1 MNYKRQGF
9 TLIELLVVI
18 AIIAILIALLVPAVQ
33 AVREAAN
40 RAQCQ
45 NNMKQLGIAVHNY
58 HEAFKMM
65 PCYFGCMPPTPYV
78 YPTTPDRRMYG
89 GWFAH
94 LLPFVEQDNVY
105 KLSMADISA
114 SGWNQPHCTT
124 NGSGSNCSTVT
135 QNFNGHTYTT
145 VSCTYSSSSGCVND
159 GIWIDGV
166 HQATY
171 ALMQCPSDP
180 SNTQNGLVYGYWG
193 STSYLANFN
202 AWGDPNYGLW
212 SLPQR
217 FGQMR
222 DGTSNIVLFGEGYAN
237 CDTIGRIALYSWY
250 YHSFG
255 LDWYNQANTLMFQ
268 DNPDPE
274 YQDPPGTVIAKGC
287 DNWRAQSGHRDGMNV
302 CLADGSVRR
311 VTPGIS
317 QQTWTNVLLPRDGN
331 PLGPDWND

>member
-45 NNMKQLGIAVHNY
+45 NNMKQLGLAVHSF
-58 HEAFKMM
+58 HEAFHTM
-65 PCYFGCMPPTPYV
+65 PVYFGCMPASPTVWPQS
-78 YPTTPDRRMYG
+78 PDHRMYG

-105 KLSMADISA
+105 KTAINDIIA
-114 SGWNQPHCTT
+114 SGWNQPHCTN
-124 NGSGSNCSTVT
+124 NGTPNCTTVV
-135 QNFNGHTYTT
+135 QNFNGHTY
-145 VSCTYSSSSGCVND
+145 VSQQCSYNQSGCSND

-166 HQATY
+166 HQVTY
-171 ALMQCPSDP
+171 PMLQCPSDP
-180 SNTQNGLVYGYWG
+180 SDTQQGLVYSYWG
-193 STSYLANFN
+193 GTSYLANFN
-202 AWGDPNYGLW
+202 AWGDPVNGLW
-212 SLPQR
+212 SPPER
-217 FGQMR
+217 FGQLR
-222 DGTSNIVLFGEGYAN
+222 DGTSNIVLFGEGYMN

-268 DNPDPE
+268 DNPDPNF
-274 YQDPPGTVIAKGC
+274 QDPPGTVVAKGC
-287 DNWRAQSGHRDGMNV
+287 DNWRSQSGHRGGMNV
-302 CLADGSVRR
+302 TLADGSVRR

-317 QQTWTNVLLPRDGN
+317 QQTWTFVLLPRDGN
-331 PLGPDWND
+331 PLDPAWNN